1 METSIETVE
10 LFTALHKAQA
20 EMSGAVKD
28 ANNPFFKNRY
38 ADLTAVIKA
47 IKEPCSN
54 NGLFFTQ
61 HPLVNDN
68 TVGVETVVVHSTGQ
82 FMASKLL
89 IPMSKLDPQ
98 GVGSCITYARRYA
111 LQSIFGIP
119 AVDDDGQ
126 AAQFASTHQV
136 SDKASKAPD
145 DRFVGICEKIEAG
158 DLQGA
163 ADIWYPMPKADKV
176 KLFKQFP
183 VEVTEVMKGEE
194 FVNLKGSTNGTA

>member
-1 METSIETVE
+1 METSAETVE

-28 ANNPFFKNRY
+28 ADNPFFKNKY
-38 ADLTAVIKA
+38 ADLGSVIKA

-61 HPLVNDN
+61 HPILNDN
-68 TVGVETVVVHSTGQ
+68 AVGVETVVVHSSGQ

-98 GVGSCITYARRYA
+98 GVGSCITYARRYS
-111 LQSIFGIP
+111 LQAIFGIP
-119 AVDDDGQ
+119 AVDDDGK
-126 AAQFASTHQV
+126 AAQFATAQ
-136 SDKASKAPD
+136 APAD
-145 DRFVGICEKIEAG
+145 NRVDSICEKIEAG
-158 DLQGA
+158 DLAGA
-163 ADIWYPMPKADKV
+163 AAIWYPMPKSAKA

-183 VEVTEVMKGEE
+183 AEVSEVMKSEE
-194 FVNLKGSTNGTA
+194 FVSLKEGVNGTAK

>member
-28 ANNPFFKNRY
+28 ANNPFFKNKY

-54 NGLFFTQ
+54 NGLFYSQ
-61 HPLVNDN
+61 HPVVNDN
-68 TVGVETVVVHSTGQ
+68 CVGVETVVIHSTGQ

-126 AAQFASTHQV
+126 LAQFASAPRVT
-136 SDKASKAPD
+136 DKAPD
-145 DRFVGICEKIEAG
+145 SRIAEICEKVEQG
-158 DLQGA
+158 NLQGA
-163 ADIWYPMPKADKV
+163 ADIWYPMPKTDKV
-176 KLFKQFP
+176 KLFKQLP
-183 VEVTEVMKGEE
+183 DEVTEVMKGEE